1 MQCRGRTGCWRP
13 VHFRAMRIGCWRPVR
28 SRGMI
33 GCSMRAVQC
42 RETTV
47 CLEKLE
53 QFREKTEIPMPQMRS
68 RERTESWIPVQSHE
82 KMTECLKKWE
92 QSRVTIVECL
102 TPAQSHENSI
112 ECCIRSRKRGRSRVK
127 TEYPKSM
134 ERSREKTERC
144 SLVQSH
150 ERMTGCSKKLEQ
162 SHEKTVC

>member
-1 MQCRGRTGCWRP
+1 
-13 VHFRAMRIGCWRPVR
+13 
-28 SRGMI
+28 
-33 GCSMRAVQC
+33 MRAVQC

-112 ECCIRSRKRGRSRVK
+112 ECCIRSRKRGRSR
-127 TEYPKSM
+127 
-134 ERSREKTERC
+134 EKTERC

-150 ERMTGCSKKLEQ
+150 ERMTGCSKKWEQ